1 MVMTPGSPAAVSAAE
16 LPCARKARHH
26 RAERNG
32 GDGGDFLV
40 GETLQ
45 LAQHDHFAEFLRQP
59 FKRRVDDALGILFLE
74 TALDRAAVVAR
85 VAIRPRVEGC
95 LVERDAARRYL
106 VALEPRVIRIAHDAE
121 EPCAAVLAFEA
132 VEEAERAQKRFLR
145 HVLGIALIAR
155 QPARE
160 VVGRIQVRG
169 EEHLETLNP
178 ACLVQ
183 AQGLLWALGVGRR
196 RRLAGKRIY
205 PSHPP
210 ITGRCSSLFP
220 GISVRRSRYYPSN
233 THLSK
238 ETGMPSTINRRQ
250 FLQLAD
256 SAASASCSP
265 RPCPAWRAPRA
276 ARTSISCSFRTHT
289 GDSKDHR
296 IRTPRARYARPSLR
310 SMRSRS

>member
-45 LAQHDHFAEFLRQP
+45 LAQHDHFAKFLRQA
-59 FKRRVDDALGILFLE
+59 FKRRIDDALGILFLE
-74 TALDRAAVVAR
+74 TALDGAAVVAR
-85 VAIRPRVEGC
+85 VTIRARVEGC

-106 VALEPRVIRIAHDAE
+106 VALEPRVIRIADDAE

-160 VVGRIQVRG
+160 VVRRVQMRG
-169 EEHLETLNP
+169 EEHLETLDL

-183 AQGLLWALGVGRR
+183 AQRLPKTRGVDGR

-205 PSHPP
+205 PTHPP
-210 ITGRCSSLFP
+210 NTGRCGSLFP
-220 GISVRRSRYYPSN
+220 GISVRR
-233 THLSK
+233 
-238 ETGMPSTINRRQ
+238 
-250 FLQLAD
+250 
-256 SAASASCSP
+256 
-265 RPCPAWRAPRA
+265 
-276 ARTSISCSFRTHT
+276 
-289 GDSKDHR
+289 
-296 IRTPRARYARPSLR
+296 ARYIPEQHPLIQGDRDAKRNQSAEIPPAGRP
-310 SMRSRS
+310 